1 MARNFLLSQEA
12 TTAGYRAISISLLR
26 FLFLESYLVSNELK
40 VVHHLIMPSAHKIAA
55 NPARFF
61 PCVEPFY

>member
-12 TTAGYRAISISLLR
+12 TTAGYRATPISFSRL
-26 FLFLESYLVSNELK
+26 LFLESYLVSNKLK
-40 VVHHLIMPSAHKIAA
+40 VAHHLIMPSAHKIAA
-55 NPARFF
+55 NPSRFF